1 MKILNSLV
9 IGLALCSTGGCR
21 SATPPPRSYGVR
33 EMWVGDSIR
42 AASLNQA
49 IVTQSALYPYHF
61 IHGSAALN
69 ELGERDLAV
78 LVDHFVKYPGSVKL
92 IQGDANSDL
101 YAARLV
107 TVTEALE
114 AAGIAPDDIEVSGGY
129 PGGPGMSSERAITI
143 LEAERAAG
151 IISLTGAGLVGTE
164 NQ

>member
-9 IGLALCSTGGCR
+9 IGLVLCSMGGCR
-21 SATPPPRSYGVR
+21 SATPPARSYGVS

-61 IHGSAALN
+61 IHGSAELN

-78 LVDHFVKYPGSVKL
+78 LADHFTKYPGSVKL
-92 IQGDANSDL
+92 IQGNASSDL
-101 YAARLV
+101 YLARIAKA
-107 TVTEALE
+107 TAEFE
-114 AAGIAPDDIEVSGGY
+114 AAGIAPDDIEVSNGY
-129 PGGPGMSSERAITI
+129 PGGPGISSERAITI

-151 IISLTGAGLVGTE
+151 IISLTGAGLVGSE
-164 NQ
+164 ND